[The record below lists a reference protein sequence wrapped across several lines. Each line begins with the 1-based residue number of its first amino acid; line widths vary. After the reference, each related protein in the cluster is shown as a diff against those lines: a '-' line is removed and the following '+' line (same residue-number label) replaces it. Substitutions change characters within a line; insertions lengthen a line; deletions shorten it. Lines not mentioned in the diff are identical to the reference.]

1 MSIIQTIRDKY
12 AKWAVVGIALAI
24 IGFLLMDVNQGQSR
38 ILSGSGGGNVGSVN
52 GTSIKFN
59 EFSKQVELASR
70 NIESQQPGISSD
82 AKQGQAVDAIWNQ
95 EIAKIV
101 LDEELDRLGISVSET
116 ERADMIA
123 GERPL
128 QAAQQYL
135 SQQGQPYDGA
145 QALQTINSIRR
156 GNNASQKEQ
165 VAELLKFFDRVRLE
179 EKYNAL
185 FSAAANIPRWI
196 LESENADAS
205 RIASASFVRVMYTDS
220 LLGPDSIYKVTD
232 EEVMDYVNKHKK
244 RFKQTESRSVSYVSF
259 SAAPSKADSLAA
271 RDKVAELTEGFKNAT
286 DTKAYLDREGT
297 DLPYGDNYTRVA
309 DIQQS
314 FKDTF
319 LRVPVGGVFGPYLD
333 NAHYI
338 TVKMVDSKMVPDS
351 VTVRHILIAT
361 AQQDPQTGAFNQI
374 RDTTEARQFINDSVI
389 ALIKSGVPFDSVC
402 KKYSA
407 DGNKDQGGIYKN
419 VAWGKM
425 VPTFNDFIFTQAPGS
440 KGVVYTDFGFHY
452 IEVLNHH
459 GAAKNRV
466 VKLAFLSREIVTST
480 ETEND
485 AASRAN
491 NFAGK
496 ARDEKSFNEIFE
508 KELKPQGLTKGIMP
522 NLLPTSY
529 TFGSLGESRKLVKAV
544 YDAKKGEVVQ
554 PEKVGMNYV
563 VAVVTEVLNE
573 GTQNASAA
581 RINVEYTLRNKKK
594 AGAIRKKIGNIT
606 TLEAAAAA
614 LGKQVERA
622 DSISSANTKGIELQL
637 VGALFNPANKGK
649 VIPELLAGNQA
660 MYVLQV
666 NSTGTAPLTS
676 ANVTAQ
682 RATYISQHRNTNML
696 QALRE
701 AAKIKDKR
709 KEFY

>member
-1 MSIIQTIRDKY
+1 MSIIQDIRDKY
-12 AKWAVVGIALAI
+12 AKWAVILIALAI
-24 IGFLLMDVNQGQSR
+24 IGFLLMDVNQGRSR
-38 ILSGSGGGNVGSVN
+38 LMAGAGGGSIGSVN
-52 GTSIKFN
+52 GTKIKFDDFN
-59 EFSKQVELASR
+59 KQVEMASR
-70 NIESQQPGISSD
+70 NFETQQPGISND
-82 AKQGQAVDAIWNQ
+82 AKQGQAVEAIWNQ

-101 LDEELDRLGISVSET
+101 LDEELNKLGITVTET

-128 QAAQQYL
+128 QAAQSYL
-135 SQQGQPYDGA
+135 TQQGQPYNGA

-156 GNNASQKEQ
+156 GNNAEQKDQ
-165 VAELLKFFDRVRLE
+165 VAELLKYFDRVRLE

-220 LLGPDSIYKVTD
+220 LVGPDSNYKVTD
-232 EEVMDYVNKHKK
+232 EEVLAYVNKRKK
-244 RFKQTESRSVSYVSF
+244 QFKQTESRSVSYVAF
-259 SAAPSKADSLAA
+259 SAAPSSKDSSDA
-271 RDKVAELTEGFKNAT
+271 RIWVAERTEDFKNT
-286 DTKAYLDREGT
+286 TNTKEFLNEKGT
-297 DLPYGDNYTRVA
+297 DLPYGDNYTRAA

-314 FKDTF
+314 FKDT
-319 LRVPVGGVFGPYLD
+319 LLSIPVGGVFGPYLD
-333 NAHYI
+333 NAYYI
-338 TVKMVDSKMVPDS
+338 TAKMVESKMVPDS

-361 AQQDPQTGAFNQI
+361 AQQDQQTGQFQQI
-374 RDTTEARQFINDSVI
+374 RDTAEARKFMNDSVI

-419 VAWGKM
+419 VPWGKM
-425 VPTFNDFIFTQAPGS
+425 VPPFNDFIFTQAPGS

-452 IEVLNHH
+452 IEVLSFH
-459 GAAKNRV
+459 GAPKNRV
-466 VKLAFLSREIVTST
+466 VKLAFLGKQILTSQ

-485 AASRAN
+485 AAGRAN
-491 NFAGK
+491 TFAGK
-496 ARDEKSFNEIFE
+496 ARDQKSFDEIFE
-508 KELKPQGLTKGIMP
+508 KELKPQGLVKGIMP
-522 NLLPTSY
+522 NLTPTGF
-529 TFGSLGESRKLVKAV
+529 TFGNLGESRKLVKAI
-544 YDAKKGEVVQ
+544 YEAKKGEVVQ
-554 PEKVGMNYV
+554 PEKVGTSYV
-563 VAVVTEVLNE
+563 VAVVSEVINE
-573 GTQNASAA
+573 GTQSASSA

-594 AGAIRKKIGNIT
+594 ADAIRKKIGSIT
-606 TLEAAAAA
+606 TLEAASAA
-614 LGKQVERA
+614 LGKPIERA

-649 VIPELLAGNQA
+649 VIPELLAGNTA
-660 MYVLQV
+660 AYVVQV
-666 NSTGTAPLTS
+666 NSTGTAPLAS
-676 ANVTAQ
+676 VNITAQ
-682 RATYISQHRNTNML
+682 RANYISQHRNTNTI